1 MSKCEEVKD
10 MYHRTILIQYRQ
22 GVSQTDAS
30 GMLSAFQNLPG
41 RVNGL
46 VNVSVNLLQGDYDVS
61 IDLIFDSEQARR
73 NCAFDDSY
81 RSALTWARDL
91 SDRMESTES
100 SDGQSAPVGDF
111 GLPMKWHKFLIYFAL
126 WAGAVLNLISGAQM
140 FFMGINAGNAWLY
153 EMTSGLRALYIVSGI
168 FMIAIGVFQIFTRSA
183 LARFSRRGPRMVVW
197 LYASLVILNALE
209 ILMAWLLFGVPLN
222 YLLTA
227 DVWFYLIEGV
237 LMTWANQVYYRK
249 RAALF
254 IN

>member
-1 MSKCEEVKD
+1 MFKRVLMVWLKD
-10 MYHRTILIQYRQ
+10 EARADAPALESAYR
-22 GVSQTDAS
+22 A
-30 GMLSAFQNLPG
+30 LPG
-41 RVNGL
+41 KVNGL
-46 VNVSVNLLQGDYDVS
+46 LSVTAGPPAEGEYDLV
-61 IDLIFDSEQARR
+61 IEMRFR
-73 NCAFDDSY
+73 
-81 RSALTWARDL
+81 
-91 SDRMESTES
+91 DRMAMRLCEASADYKALYARLEAAAARLEASAFGEDDRWGSVPESRGAEIY
-100 SDGQSAPVGDF
+100 
-111 GLPMKWHKFLIYFAL
+111 PMKWHKFLIYFAL

-183 LARFSRRGPRMVVW
+183 LARFSRLGPRMVVW

>member
-1 MSKCEEVKD
+1 MFKRVLMVWLKD
-10 MYHRTILIQYRQ
+10 EARADAPALESAYR
-22 GVSQTDAS
+22 A
-30 GMLSAFQNLPG
+30 LPG
-41 RVNGL
+41 KVNGL
-46 VNVSVNLLQGDYDVS
+46 LSVTAGPPAEGEYDLVIEMRFRDSMAMRLCEASADYKA
-61 IDLIFDSEQARR
+61 LYARLEAAAAR
-73 NCAFDDSY
+73 LEASAFGEDDRWGSVP
-81 RSALTWARDL
+81 
-91 SDRMESTES
+91 ESRGAEIY
-100 SDGQSAPVGDF
+100 
-111 GLPMKWHKFLIYFAL
+111 PMKWHKFLIYFAL

>member
-1 MSKCEEVKD
+1 
-10 MYHRTILIQYRQ
+10 MYHHTIFLKYRE
-22 GVSQTDAS
+22 GVPQTEVS
-30 GMLSAFQNLPG
+30 EMLGAFQNLPG
-41 RVNGL
+41 RVNRL
-46 VNVSVNLLQGDYDVS
+46 VNVSINLLQGDYDVS

-91 SDRMESTES
+91 AARMESTES
-100 SDGQSAPVGDF
+100 SDGQSAPVGDV

-183 LARFSRRGPRMVVW
+183 LARFSRLGPRMVVW

-209 ILMAWLLFGVPLN
+209 ILLAWLLFGVPLN

-254 IN
+254 VND